1 MFIILYAIAQS
12 MEKEISDPFWI
23 IYMNRGGDLR
33 TVPIDRETATKEV
46 VSDTS
51 RFVSREITKP

>member
-1 MFIILYAIAQS
+1 

-23 IYMNRGGDLR
+23 IHMNRGGDLR

>member
-1 MFIILYAIAQS
+1 MT
-12 MEKEISDPFWI
+12 KEISDPFWI

-51 RFVSREITKP
+51 RLVSREVSEP